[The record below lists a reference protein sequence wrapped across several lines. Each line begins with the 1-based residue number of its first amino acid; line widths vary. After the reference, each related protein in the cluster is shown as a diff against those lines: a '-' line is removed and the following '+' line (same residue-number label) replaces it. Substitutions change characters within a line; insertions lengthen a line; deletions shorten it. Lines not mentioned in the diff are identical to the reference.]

1 MLKDSLEPARWQITC
16 VTVVTASFA
25 FVYTQRVKPDRFRE
39 RKSCAKVLE
48 LLRVVSAALALICC
62 AIDKSYASASDT
74 GADYYVRSVLGTTRP
89 QDADDTGR
97 RNFCDVQHK

>member
-48 LLRVVSAALALICC
+48 LLRVVHILVVTFVVFFSLC
-62 AIDKSYASASDT
+62 
-74 GADYYVRSVLGTTRP
+74 
-89 QDADDTGR
+89 
-97 RNFCDVQHK
+97 